1 MGAGDALGQ
10 AANNSGTDSAVTGR
24 MCPCSVAAI
33 RRPERCDRPSS
44 QRVADAETTVDRSAQ
59 AVKWQQ
65 LNKDAS
71 DQVWIIPLLFGL
83 SQHIAGT
90 HVGNLFR
97 WTPYASWPYA
107 QLYVKDS

>member
-1 MGAGDALGQ
+1 MPL
-10 AANNSGTDSAVTGR
+10 SAVFRCIAGCAGTFPLEQVIYR
-24 MCPCSVAAI
+24 CPTCGELLEVVHDLEALRATPAA
-33 RRPERCDRPSS
+33 
-44 QRVADAETTVDRSAQ
+44 
-59 AVKWQQ
+59 KWQQ

-90 HVGNLFR
+90 NVGNLFR

-107 QLYVKDS
+107 QLYAKYS